1 MDISSFLCIVDY
13 KRLLNSTF
21 EVRHFRSY
29 LQFIIHSLI
38 RYWFVIQQSG
48 IHYDNQIIFLI
59 LVSREPYRQTRNEIK
74 DRI

>member
-1 MDISSFLCIVDY
+1 MVISSFLCIVAY

-48 IHYDNQIIFLI
+48 IHYDNQIIFFSLTGT
-59 LVSREPYRQTRNEIK
+59 LQTDQEQNK
-74 DRI
+74 G